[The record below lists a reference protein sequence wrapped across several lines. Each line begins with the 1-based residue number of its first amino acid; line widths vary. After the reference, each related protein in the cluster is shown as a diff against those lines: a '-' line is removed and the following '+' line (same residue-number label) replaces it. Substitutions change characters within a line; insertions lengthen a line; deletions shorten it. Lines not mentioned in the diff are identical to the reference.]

1 MRPKLVI
8 FDVDGLLLD
17 TEALY
22 QKAWA
27 MAEEKYGI
35 AGLSRGIF
43 LKCVGRSGKDAEDMV
58 VGELGQELGMK
69 ILSEVRETGRH
80 LLGGEIPVKPGAEEI
95 LERVRD
101 LGIPAAVA
109 TATSRDL
116 TIKRLSDAGL
126 IDKLDYIL
134 CGDQIAR
141 RKPDPEIYNKVLEH
155 FCAKPSDALVL
166 EDSAVGVEA
175 AYRAHIPCI
184 MIPDL
189 VLASPKQ
196 VKETIAILPSLL
208 DAAALLERWEVC

>member
-27 MAEEKYGI
+27 MAEEKYKI
-35 AGLSRGIF
+35 SGLSSRIF
-43 LKCVGRSGKDAEDMV
+43 LKCVGRSGKDAEDV
-58 VGELGQELGMK
+58 VTGELGQELGMK
-69 ILSEVRETGRH
+69 ILGEVRKTGKH
-80 LLGGEIPVKPGAEEI
+80 LLEGTIPVKPGAAAI
-95 LERVRD
+95 LDRVRE
-101 LGIPAAVA
+101 LKIPRAVA

-116 TIKRLSDAGL
+116 TLKRLRNAGL

-134 CGDQIAR
+134 CGDQITR
-141 RKPDPEIYNKVLEH
+141 RKPDPEIYCKVLEH
-155 FCAKPSDALVL
+155 FSVEPSRALVL

-189 VLASPKQ
+189 VPRSPKQ
-196 VKETIAILPSLL
+196 EKETIAILPSLL
-208 DAAALLERWEVC
+208 DAAALIEGWQS